1 MTAAS
6 RAVLGA
12 LDAARPAIDR
22 LGTTTR
28 ADDLAAA
35 ILEAWD
41 ASQDALRALSG
52 QPSLGGQ
59 ALIRELRQR
68 NALTLDQAHAL
79 VEFGAAAERV
89 RSSDYTPTETDIRA
103 ARVGFQQLEA
113 IARSRGNTTA
123 VPDTDRGARQEEAGA
138 SRGQEGA
145 KHEAQGA
152 REGDAVVS
160 ALPPHAARVA
170 PNRSTLGMMLGL
182 VLMLAIVGAGAFYGW
197 RWWSGPRALE
207 QARAAY
213 AAGRRI
219 EAREKFTAIAQRS
232 PDLAEPH
239 IYLGRIARED
249 GDRQTA
255 IRELETAIR
264 VEPRNATALR
274 EMGSYLLSIGDP
286 QLASR
291 FYVRAI
297 EANPQDR
304 TAMGYLACALV
315 RLGRFEESQRFLQR
329 AGQGAWT
336 VCATPPLPMQPPP
349 TPPR

>member
-12 LDAARPAIDR
+12 LDAARPAINR
-22 LGTTTR
+22 LGTTSR
-28 ADDLAAA
+28 PDDVAAA

-41 ASQDALRALSG
+41 ASQDALRAMSG

-68 NALTLDQAHAL
+68 SALSLDQAHAL

-89 RSSDYTPTETDIRA
+89 RSNDYTPAESDVRA

-113 IARSRGNTTA
+113 IARATPTA
-123 VPDTDRGARQEEAGA
+123 VPSLSPPAP
-138 SRGQEGA
+138 SPPP
-145 KHEAQGA
+145 
-152 REGDAVVS
+152 S
-160 ALPPHAARVA
+160 APAAELPPPPAEVLPPPAR
-170 PNRSTLGMMLGL
+170 RSSLGMLLGL
-182 VLMLAIVGAGAFYGW
+182 VLLLAVVGAGAFYGW
-197 RWWSGPRALE
+197 KWWSGPRALE
-207 QARAAY
+207 HARAAY

-219 EAREKFTAIAQRS
+219 EAREKFTVIAQRS

-274 EMGSYLLSIGDP
+274 EMGSYLLSIGDA

-297 EANPQDR
+297 EVNPQDR

-329 AGQGAWT
+329 AGQGPWA
-336 VCATPPLPMQPPP
+336 VCATVPVPPQQQPPP
-349 TPPR
+349 R

>member
-1 MTAAS
+1 MTAGS
-6 RAVLGA
+6 RAVHGA
-12 LDAARPAIDR
+12 LDTGRPAIGR
-22 LGTTTR
+22 LANATH
-28 ADDLAAA
+28 ADDIAAA

-41 ASQDALRALSG
+41 ASQEALRAVVG

-68 NALTLDQAHAL
+68 NALSLDQAHAL

-89 RSSDYTPTETDIRA
+89 RVSDYIPTEADVRA

-113 IARSRGNTTA
+113 VVQSGGVRTA
-123 VPDTDRGARQEEAGA
+123 
-138 SRGQEGA
+138 
-145 KHEAQGA
+145 
-152 REGDAVVS
+152 S
-160 ALPPHAARVA
+160 ALPPAQPPPPPALEPPAAALPPGPGAALHAGAR
-170 PNRSTLGMMLGL
+170 RSSLGMVLGAGL
-182 VLMLAIVGAGAFYGW
+182 VLAVIAAATFYGW
-197 RWWSGPRALE
+197 RWWTGPRALE

-219 EAREKFTAIAQRS
+219 EARDQFAIVARRR
-232 PDLAEPH
+232 PNLAEPH
-239 IYLGRIARED
+239 IYLGRMARED

-255 IRELETAIR
+255 MRELETAVR
-264 VEPRNATALR
+264 LEPRSATALR
-274 EMGSYLLSIGDP
+274 EMGSYLLSIGDA

-315 RLGRFEESQRFLQR
+315 RLGRFEEAQRFLSR
-329 AGQGAWT
+329 AGQGPWS
-336 VCATPPLPMQPPP
+336 VCAVPPSPMQPAP
-349 TPPR
+349 TLPR

>member
-1 MTAAS
+1 VTAAS

-12 LDAARPAIDR
+12 LDAARPAIGR
-22 LGTTTR
+22 LGTTTH
-28 ADDLAAA
+28 ADDVAAA

-52 QPSLGGQ
+52 EPSLGGQ

-89 RSSDYTPTETDIRA
+89 RSSDYPPTEHDVRA

-113 IARSRGNTTA
+113 LARATPTA
-123 VPDTDRGARQEEAGA
+123 SQNVSPATDPTPAASEAEISPSPA
-138 SRGQEGA
+138 E
-145 KHEAQGA
+145 
-152 REGDAVVS
+152 V
-160 ALPPHAARVA
+160 LPVAAR
-170 PNRSTLGMMLGL
+170 RSSLGMMLGL
-182 VLMLAIVGAGAFYGW
+182 VLVLAIVGAGAFYGW
-197 RWWSGPRALE
+197 KWWSGPRALE

-219 EAREKFTAIAQRS
+219 EAREKFAAIAQRS

-239 IYLGRIARED
+239 VYLGRIARED

-336 VCATPPLPMQPPP
+336 VCATPPMPTQPLP
-349 TPPR
+349 TPTR